1 MIELFR
7 YMYYRIA
14 SVAWNASSW
23 GKNCY
28 DGFAMV
34 VLGSCL
40 IFNIL
45 LIISGCLYVISDIY
59 PSETI
64 DFFMKKLYIPL
75 MMVGVIMI
83 PSKGKKTYKKLDA
96 KYRNDKHKELKG
108 WLIALYCIVS
118 FFSFIVVSCIC

>member
-1 MIELFR
+1 M
-7 YMYYRIA
+7 
-14 SVAWNASSW
+14 
-23 GKNCY
+23 
-28 DGFAMV
+28 
-34 VLGSCL
+34 
-40 IFNIL
+40 
-45 LIISGCLYVISDIY
+45 ISDIY